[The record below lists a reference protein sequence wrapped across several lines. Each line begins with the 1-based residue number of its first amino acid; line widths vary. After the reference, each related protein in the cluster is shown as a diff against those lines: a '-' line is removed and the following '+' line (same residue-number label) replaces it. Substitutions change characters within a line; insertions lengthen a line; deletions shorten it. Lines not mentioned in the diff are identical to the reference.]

1 MAHKEGVELPF
12 WDCNLGECP
21 LLFNHQSQA
30 MKVAKATSFVTFAFR
45 VWLVFKTG
53 IVSINMLKQLT
64 NPWWLLAICVSLMGV
79 SHKNNAQ
86 VVTFQAGKDTFFTRS
101 VEQDRTYRARFST
114 DLSDWSEPGD
124 LFLPSE
130 NIPLELPEGDQGFVD
145 LIPDMS
151 MDEFEPRVVLLG
163 DSTMADLS
171 FLSIQYHGWGQ
182 HFKNLFD
189 DRATIVNL
197 AEPGMGTVQFFARNK
212 TDSLNLIKPD
222 IVILQFG
229 HIEQKEG
236 TSTEVFESNLA
247 KIVDEIR
254 GINAIPIL
262 VTPVA
267 IRIFDPS
274 DNHINDLSDK
284 RDSLLKVARMKNTQ
298 VVDLNEDSAA
308 LYDRLGDG
316 ASTFMSVCGNEC
328 DDRSHFSLTGSY
340 VIAALVAEKLPAILQ
355 TFRTPL
361 NQLIPTIEAAFE
373 NDRRFSSL
381 STPFVE
387 LTGFQDNQ
395 IWEWLFPEGTLPLP

>member
-1 MAHKEGVELPF
+1 LIAAEY
-12 WDCNLGECP
+12 
-21 LLFNHQSQA
+21 
-30 MKVAKATSFVTFAFR
+30 
-45 VWLVFKTG
+45 
-53 IVSINMLKQLT
+53 SIGSLSNQGSDHLNMSKIITKQ
-64 NPWWLLAICVSLMGV
+64 WWLLTLCATLTGITFNGD
-79 SHKNNAQ
+79 AQ
-86 VVTFQAGKDTFFTRS
+86 VVKFQAGEDAFFTQP
-101 VEQDRTYRARFST
+101 VEQDRTYRPRFSA
-114 DLSDWSEPGD
+114 DLVNWGEPGD

-130 NIPLELPEGDQGFVD
+130 RIPLKLTEGDQGFVE
-145 LIPDMS
+145 LIPDIA

-171 FLSIQYHGWGQ
+171 ILSIQFHGWGQ
-182 HFKNLFD
+182 HFQNLFD
-189 DRATIVNL
+189 DRVQIVNL
-197 AEPGMGTVQFFARNK
+197 AEAGMGTIQYFARQK
-212 TDSLNLIKPD
+212 TAALNLIKPD

-229 HIEQKEG
+229 HIEEKDG

-284 RDSLLKVARMKNTQ
+284 RDSLLKVASMKNTQ
-298 VVDLNEDSAA
+298 IVDLNKDSAE
-308 LYDRLGDG
+308 LYARLGDRP
-316 ASTFMSVCGNEC
+316 STFMSVCGNEC

-355 TFRTPL
+355 GFRFPL
-361 NQLIPTIEAAFE
+361 NDLIPTIEAAFI

-387 LTGFQDNQ
+387 LTGFEDEQ
-395 IWEWLFPEGTLPLP
+395 IWEWLFPNGTVPLP